1 MKKKILAV
9 LLSATMVA
17 SLAACGGGSTGG
29 EATPA
34 DTTGAQ
40 TETQTEAKADQPAEA
55 EKPAETAEEAPSDY
69 QLDKITMV
77 VDGTL
82 TAQADSGQKEFNDQW
97 DAYVSERLGHPI
109 HLDIQQ
115 QDHSGYVDAVGR
127 IFASGSYPDVM
138 IMPASMYA
146 QYINTGILWDMT
158 EAYDNADFQSRM
170 AYPAVNEAVKNI
182 GGGKLYGLAPTYGN
196 GCVTYVK
203 KAWLDAVG
211 IDASSIKTYDDYY
224 NMLKAFHEQDPDGNG
239 KNGDTY
245 GVIAAGYLG
254 FEAPY
259 INYLPEFW
267 QDAYPAFYQKD
278 GQWIDGFQEDAT
290 KEGLKRLRQAYS
302 DGVIDP
308 VSLTAGTKDAREKW
322 FSNDQTGSAGVF
334 TYWAGTWYQ
343 NLTDSL
349 TKNDVDSEIVEIEP
363 IKEVGAYINREAP
376 VWVIIDD
383 GDGDNAREQA
393 IFDAF
398 FETML
403 DGGLGQVLWT
413 YGAEDVHWS
422 TKAESFTTNADDPEK
437 KKDYEYADGEFH
449 LRPSPNDPNT
459 IWKKNHLDPALTIST
474 LAGDYASYVSTS
486 SLAAEGNKFFTEHMK
501 DAPASPSSETLTEY
515 AGTINDAKNIVI
527 SSVIVDGADVDAAM
541 QTYVDTVGSVVDQ
554 ILSELNGQ

>member
-1 MKKKILAV
+1 MKKKILAI
-9 LLSATMVA
+9 LLSASMVV
-17 SLAACGGGSTGG
+17 SLAACGG
-29 EATPA
+29 AA
-34 DTTGAQ
+34 DTSSADTGAS
-40 TETQTEAKADQPAEA
+40 TDTAASTEAASTDTAAAD
-55 EKPAETAEEAPSDY
+55 TAAEAPSEY
-69 QLDKITMV
+69 VLDKITMV

-82 TAQADSGQKEFNDQW
+82 TANAESGQKEFNEQW
-97 DAYVSERLGHPI
+97 DKYVSEKLGHDI

-158 EAYDNADFQSRM
+158 SAYDNADFQSRM
-170 AYPAVNEAVKNI
+170 LYPAVNDAVKKI

-203 KAWLDAVG
+203 KAWLDNVG
-211 IDASSIKTYDDYY
+211 IDASSIKTFDDYY
-224 NMLKAFHEQDPDGNG
+224 NMLLAFHNGDPDGNG
-239 KNGDTY
+239 KDGDTY

-278 GQWIDGFQEDAT
+278 GKWVDGFQEDAT
-290 KEGLKRLRQAYS
+290 KEGLKRLRQAYV
-302 DGVIDP
+302 DGAIDP

-349 TKNDVDSEIVEIEP
+349 IKNDVDSEIVEIEP
-363 IKEVGAYINREAP
+363 IAEVGAYINREAP

-403 DGGLGQVLWT
+403 DGGFGQMLWT

-422 TKAESFTTNADDPEK
+422 TKAESFTTNPDDPEK
-437 KKDYEYADGEFH
+437 KKDYEYAEGEFH
-449 LRPSPNDPNT
+449 LKPSPNDPNT
-459 IWKKNHLDPALTIST
+459 MWKKNHLDPALTISG
-474 LAGDYASYVSTS
+474 LAGDFAGYVSTS
-486 SLAAEGNKFFTEHMK
+486 DLASEGNKFFTSHMK
-501 DAPASPSSETLTEY
+501 DAPSSPSSDTLTEY
-515 AGTINDAKNIVI
+515 SGTIDDAKNVVI
-527 SSVIVDGADVDAAM
+527 SSVIVDGTDVDAAM
-541 QTYVDTVGSVVDQ
+541 QTYVDTVGAVVDQ
-554 ILSELNGQ
+554 VLTELNSAE

>member
-1 MKKKILAV
+1 MKKKILAI
-9 LLSATMVA
+9 LLSASMVA
-17 SLAACGGGSTGG
+17 ALAACGGGSSDSSADTSASSDTSTAAESTDGG
-29 EATPA
+29 EAS
-34 DTTGAQ
+34 
-40 TETQTEAKADQPAEA
+40 AEA
-55 EKPAETAEEAPSDY
+55 ATEEAASDY
-69 QLDKITMV
+69 VLEKITMV

-82 TAQADSGQKEFNDQW
+82 TANADSGQKEFNDQW
-97 DAYVSERLGHPI
+97 DAYVSERLGHSI

-146 QYINTGILWDMT
+146 QYIGTGILWDMT
-158 EAYDNADFQSRM
+158 NAYDNAEFQSRM
-170 AYPAVNEAVKNI
+170 LYPGVNDNVKKVGN
-182 GGGKLYGLAPTYGN
+182 GKLYGLAPTYGN

-203 KAWLDAVG
+203 KAWLDNVG

-224 NMLKAFHEQDPDGNG
+224 NMLLAFHNGDPDGNG
-239 KNGDTY
+239 KDGDTY

-290 KEGLKRLRQAYS
+290 KEGLKRLRQAYV
-302 DGVIDP
+302 DGAIDP

-349 TKNDVDSEIVEIEP
+349 SKNEVDSELVELEP
-363 IKEVGAYINREAP
+363 IAEVGEYINREAP

-383 GDGDNAREQA
+383 GDGDDSREQA

-403 DGGLGQVLWT
+403 DGGVGQLLWT

-422 TKAESFTTNADDPEK
+422 TKAETFTLNAGDPDKEK
-437 KKDYEYADGEFH
+437 TYEYADGEFH
-449 LRPSPNDPNT
+449 LKPSPNDPNT
-459 IWKKNHLDPALTIST
+459 LWKKNHLDPALTIVSMT
-474 LAGDYASYVSTS
+474 DDYKDYISNS
-486 SLAAEGNKFFTEHMK
+486 SLATEGNEFFTSHMK
-501 DAPASPSSETLTEY
+501 DAPLSPASATLTEY
-515 AGTINDAKNIVI
+515 SGTIDDAKNVVV

-541 QTYVDTVGSVVDQ
+541 QTYVDTVGPVVEQ
-554 ILSELNGQ
+554 ILTELNSAE

>member
-1 MKKKILAV
+1 MKRKLLAV
-9 LLSATMVA
+9 VLMAAMMT
-17 SLAACGGGSTGG
+17 SLVACGGSG
-29 EATPA
+29 EAAAPA
-34 DTTGAQ
+34 A
-40 TETQTEAKADQPAEA
+40 EASEATEATEAAPAEEAAA
-55 EKPAETAEEAPSDY
+55 EEAAPAETAGEYA
-69 QLDKITMV
+69 LDKITMV

-82 TAQADSGQKEFNDQW
+82 TATVDSGQKEFNDQW
-97 DAYVSERLGHPI
+97 DAYVSEKLGHDI

-138 IMPASMYA
+138 IMPASMYT
-146 QYINTGILWDMT
+146 QYLNTGILWDMT

-170 AYPAVNEAVKNI
+170 LYPEVNENVKAI
-182 GGGKLYGLAPTYGN
+182 GGGKLYGIAPTYGN

-203 KAWLDAVG
+203 KAWLDNVE
-211 IDASSIKTYDDYY
+211 IDPSTIKTFDDYY
-224 NMLKAFHEQDPDGNG
+224 AMLKAFHEKDPDGNG
-239 KNGDTY
+239 TDGDTY
-245 GVIAAGYLG
+245 GVIAAGYLKSD
-254 FEAPY
+254 EAPY

-267 QDAYPAFYQKD
+267 QDAYPAIYQKD
-278 GQWIDGFQEDAT
+278 GTWIDGFQEQAT
-290 KEGLKRLRQAYS
+290 KDALERLHQAYV

-308 VSLTAGTKDAREKW
+308 LTLTAGTKDAREKW

-349 TKNDVDSEIVEIEP
+349 SKNDVDSEIVEIEP
-363 IKEVGAYINREAP
+363 IAEVGAYINREAP

-403 DGGLGQVLWT
+403 DGGRGQILWT

-449 LRPSPNDPNT
+449 LKQSPNDPNT
-459 IWKKNHLDPALTIST
+459 VWKKNHLDPALTIVSMS
-474 LAGDYASYVSTS
+474 DEFSDFVSTT
-486 SLAAEGNKFFTEHMK
+486 SLAAEGNAFFTAHMK
-501 DAPASPSSETLTEY
+501 DAPASPSSATLTEA
-515 AGTINDAKNIVI
+515 AGTIKDAKDVMV
-527 SSVIVDGADVDAAM
+527 SSVIVDGVDVDTAM
-541 QTYVDTVGSVVDQ
+541 ETYVATVGPIIEQ
-554 ILSELNGQ
+554 ILAELNSAE